1 MLDPLNIHSNVR
13 PNRILVVSVETVE
26 RQRLISVIE
35 GASHKNEFEIIE
47 ARSAGESIVLFRNS
61 HPDLIILSA
70 VDIRKLGIDVCRQI
84 RREEGQRH
92 TGVIFVAAE
101 ALDDE
106 KLGVECLELGAD
118 DFVKPGFTPAEFVAR
133 IRGVLRLKAMTDELR
148 SANHKLRQLS
158 LTDELTGLANMRCFN
173 QKYADLVR
181 KCRQGKSA
189 LGVIMLDLDKFKS
202 VNDTTNHLVGSYVI
216 AETGRLIRTS
226 ELFKEHDVAA
236 RYGGDEY
243 VIACEVATPN
253 DLLKIGEAIRQRIGS
268 HTFEKDGFKLQIT
281 SSVGTAWVDKK
292 FNGRAEDVIKAADL
306 MLYRSKELGRNR
318 VCTMALSYP
327 VDLGNHLF
335 NRGLI
340 GEEIDDRAVIYRIV
354 S

>member
-1 MLDPLNIHSNVR
+1 MDTQNTHSNVR
-13 PNRILVVSVETVE
+13 PNCILVVSVDPTE

-47 ARSAGESIVLFRNS
+47 AHSAGESIVLFRNS

-70 VDIRKLGIDVCRQI
+70 VDIRKLGIDVCRQV

-92 TGVIFVAAE
+92 TGVIFVAAQTF
-101 ALDDE
+101 DDE
-106 KLGVECLELGAD
+106 QLGVECLELGAD
-118 DFVKPGFTPAEFVAR
+118 DFVKPGFTAAEFVAR

-148 SANHKLRQLS
+148 SANHKLRHLS

-181 KCRQGKSA
+181 KCRQGKAS

-226 ELFKEHDVAA
+226 GLFKDHEVAA

-243 VIACEVATPN
+243 VIACEAATAN
-253 DLLKIGEAIRQRIGS
+253 ELLGIGEAIRRIIGN

-281 SSVGTAWVDKK
+281 ASLGTAWVDKK
-292 FNGRAEDVIKAADL
+292 FDGRAEDVIKAADL
-306 MLYRSKELGRNR
+306 MLFRSKELGRNR

-327 VDLGNHLF
+327 IDLGSHLF
-335 NRGLI
+335 NRGLV
-340 GEEIDDRAVIYRIV
+340 GEEVDDRAVIYRIA

>member
-1 MLDPLNIHSNVR
+1 MDPINTHSNVR
-13 PNRILVVSVETVE
+13 PNRILVVSVEPSE

-70 VDIRKLGIDVCRQI
+70 VDIRKLGIDVCRQV

-92 TGVIFVAAE
+92 TGVIFVAAQT
-101 ALDDE
+101 LDDE
-106 KLGVECLELGAD
+106 QLGVECLELGAD
-118 DFVKPGFTPAEFVAR
+118 DFVKPGFTAAEFVAR

-148 SANHKLRQLS
+148 SANHRLRQLS

-181 KCRQGKSA
+181 KCRQGKSS

-226 ELFKEHDVAA
+226 GLFKDHEVAA

-243 VIACEVATPN
+243 VIACEAANATE
-253 DLLKIGEAIRQRIGS
+253 LLGIGEAIRRMIGN

-292 FNGRAEDVIKAADL
+292 FTGRAEDVIKAADL

-327 VDLGNHLF
+327 IDLGNHLF
-335 NRGLI
+335 NRGLV
-340 GEEIDDRAVIYRIV
+340 GEEVEERAVIYRIV